1 MQEFDFAYPVR
12 LARDAGNVVI
22 VSFRD
27 LPEALTQGD
36 DLADALAQAAD
47 CLDEAIANRVAH
59 GLDIPAPS
67 AARRGERLVPLPAQA
82 AAQAAL
88 YLALRD
94 AGISKSE
101 LARRLGCDEK
111 EARRLLDPRHPS
123 KIERLEAALHAVGAA
138 LQVGLRKAG

>member
-1 MQEFDFAYPVR
+1 MQEFDFAYPANLR
-12 LARDAGNVVI
+12 RSAGAFV

-36 DLADALAQAAD
+36 DLSDALLQAAD
-47 CLDEAIANRVAH
+47 CLDEAVANRVTH

-67 AARRGERLVPLPAQA
+67 AARRGERLVPLPTQS
-82 AAQAAL
+82 AAQAAPE
-88 YLALRD
+88 LAMRD

-138 LQVGLRKAG
+138 LQIGLRKAG